1 MDIPIPPK
9 RQAVEAGVVPAWS
22 CEAILPSRGL
32 RAIGI
37 APGFGISPHL
47 RHKPWQVDNTRA
59 KSTTNIVQIANSVWS
74 PCRSRSS
81 KFNHSCTSDANLYKH
96 RIRCT
101 LARVNAKSTF
111 ELDNDLS
118 AFHCLQILVVH
129 IACFYFCSTS
139 FCHWL
144 PLRFGLF
151 SHYKQT
157 WEYQ

>member
-1 MDIPIPPK
+1 MNIPIPPK

-118 AFHCLQILVVH
+118 SYILHAFISAV
-129 IACFYFCSTS
+129 
-139 FCHWL
+139 
-144 PLRFGLF
+144 PLFAIDFHFDLGFLATTNRREN
-151 SHYKQT
+151 T
-157 WEYQ
+157 NRIENRID